1 MDLLQNPD
9 DAIRIVKEFQS
20 QEGAKLVA
28 KYARLFIACVCFY
41 CVCLHRFFQKIGD
54 ISLALQFLI
63 LSGCR
68 EDAFQI
74 AEVRGFFY
82 PSSDN
87 HNGNILI

>member
-9 DAIRIVKEFQS
+9 DAIRIVKDFQS

-28 KYARLFIACVCFY
+28 RYTLLFIACMCFY
-41 CVCLHRFFQKIGD
+41 CVHLYRFFQKIGD
-54 ISLALQFLI
+54 IPLALQFLI

-74 AEVRGFFY
+74 AEVRGFF
-82 PSSDN
+82 
-87 HNGNILI
+87 